1 MIFTVLHYFLF
12 SSAVLIY
19 GIGLNNATIFCDSL
33 SELKLY
39 FVKSVFTVLIS
50 TVLSWIII
58 QQFLIPLRITELYPL
73 AALLVFMTI
82 SVFLETIIRIT
93 TSTVTSD
100 FCFSFL
106 IVLLALNESV
116 NILDTILISL
126 SSLLSFFCLIP
137 VLYAVNGKINILGI
151 TERHANKKS
160 LLLIVL
166 AVIIIIISAGNVSW
180 LTPGV
185 IK

>member
-19 GIGLNNATIFCDSL
+19 GIGLNNATIFCDSI

-58 QQFLIPLRITELYPL
+58 QQFLIPFRIVELYPL

-82 SVFLETIIRIT
+82 SVLIIKMST
-93 TSTVTSD
+93 T
-100 FCFSFL
+100 CF
-106 IVLLALNESV
+106 VHKE
-116 NILDTILISL
+116 
-126 SSLLSFFCLIP
+126 
-137 VLYAVNGKINILGI
+137 G
-151 TERHANKKS
+151 
-160 LLLIVL
+160 
-166 AVIIIIISAGNVSW
+166 
-180 LTPGV
+180 
-185 IK
+185 

>member
-19 GIGLNNATIFCDSL
+19 GIGLNNATIFCDSI

-58 QQFLIPLRITELYPL
+58 QQFLIPFRIVELYPL

-82 SVFLETIIRIT
+82 SVFLETMIRIT
-93 TSTVTSD
+93 MRTVTSD

-126 SSLLSFFCLIP
+126 SSLP
-137 VLYAVNGKINILGI
+137 
-151 TERHANKKS
+151 S
-160 LLLIVL
+160 LD
-166 AVIIIIISAGNVSW
+166 AG
-180 LTPGV
+180 LP
-185 IK
+185 

>member
-1 MIFTVLHYFLF
+1 M
-12 SSAVLIY
+12 
-19 GIGLNNATIFCDSL
+19 
-33 SELKLY
+33 
-39 FVKSVFTVLIS
+39 
-50 TVLSWIII
+50 
-58 QQFLIPLRITELYPL
+58 ELYPL

-82 SVFLETIIRIT
+82 SVFLETMIRIT
-93 TSTVTSD
+93 MRTVTSD

-126 SSLLSFFCLIP
+126 SSLLSFFCLLP
-137 VLYAVNGKINILGI
+137 LLYAVKKKISILGI
-151 TERHANKKS
+151 SERHANKKS

-180 LTPGV
+180 LNPGV

>member
-19 GIGLNNATIFCDSL
+19 GIGLNNATIFCDSI

-58 QQFLIPLRITELYPL
+58 QQFLIPFRIVELYPL

-82 SVFLETIIRIT
+82 SVFLETMIRIT
-93 TSTVTSD
+93 MRTVTSD

-116 NILDTILISL
+116 NTLDTILISL
-126 SSLLSFFCLIP
+126 SSLLSFFCLLP
-137 VLYAVNGKINILGI
+137 LLYAVKKKISILGI
-151 TERHANKKS
+151 SERHANKKS
-160 LLLIVL
+160 LHLIVL